1 MISLSSFSLLL
12 YFFHQFLLWFNF
24 FVMLLPLLF
33 ETHQFTTI
41 LLKQVIKSCLIDQ
54 MSLCFSKLAI
64 CLKIS
69 LKHPTF
75 NLCLHK
81 LETIFS
87 NFIRLFNRQRVQT
100 VIIGSKQIFNFLFW
114 IYFYFSTDW
123 DGFEIWR
130 KTISISTAFHK
141 FWIVLNFN
149 CKSF

>member
-81 LETIFS
+81 LETTFS

-100 VIIGSKQIFNFLFW
+100 LRIGSKQIFNFLFW
-114 IYFYFSTDW
+114 CFFHFSTD
-123 DGFEIWR
+123 
-130 KTISISTAFHK
+130 
-141 FWIVLNFN
+141 
-149 CKSF
+149 